1 MTDDIETER
10 VRRYYAEE
18 IRAYCSLQS
27 EALVKALASVPRER
41 FLDPGPW
48 LIRGFDAD
56 MGAPGRPT
64 PDTDP
69 RHVYHNV
76 SISIDPAR
84 HLFNGQPGTICLWLD
99 ALQIKAGERA
109 FHLGCGTGY
118 YTALMANMVG
128 PEGRVVAME
137 VDSELARRASKNL
150 GEFDWVEV
158 KEGDGRVDIP
168 ADLDA
173 ILINAGAT
181 HPLAAWLDAM
191 RPGGRMILPLTFTVD
206 TLPQNI
212 GKGGVLLVTRNADGY
227 AARFITPVAI
237 YSCARVRDSALN
249 ETLKT
254 SFMKGVWFTV
264 RRLRRDSHDLTST
277 CWLHGPDFC
286 LSL

>member
-227 AARFITPVAI
+227 AAFHYPRRHLLLRASARFCTQ
-237 YSCARVRDSALN
+237 
-249 ETLKT
+249 
-254 SFMKGVWFTV
+254 
-264 RRLRRDSHDLTST
+264 
-277 CWLHGPDFC
+277 
-286 LSL
+286 